1 MVDNDRGGYQYKTV
15 TKILGKKVE
24 TLLDGGAGSN
34 HVTEE
39 LVVSILN
46 HAASM
51 GIKPNSPEFPVV
63 KFEQWVYP
71 EYVHGIASGSPVP
84 LKGAVVLKVRLQE
97 GPDENSCKDGHE
109 IYVRCKIAAKG
120 TSDWHGL
127 ILGGRALDC
136 EARRGLRN
144 LESQVKVIST
154 SATSSTALRRR
165 AGSDDD
171 CEDTAHAYGKAV
183 AGEYPEAKERLE
195 VAEGLN
201 PASGSRDSRYDAG
214 LRAGVSAKVLKKQER
229 SRKRATAHREVT
241 KVNLARE
248 RLTRQAERLAR
259 EEADEEQEGAGPQ
272 RRPPPPSSYEV
283 DEGLDELMYEWGSWI
298 CGYCS
303 SVNPPKAY
311 ACQSYYQ
318 GEECQGT
325 YEYNFAGW
333 APSKE
338 PRQKTAK
345 KQKMTLLEEQL
356 LKESWTCSRC
366 SAGNLVY
373 RVKCFKCSLKRPEPE
388 GDASSGS
395 EDDYRPRRTAAT
407 EEAAEAFLRSRQD
420 LGLRKHR
427 KRGGTRHKKK
437 TKKVKKRLAAGSA
450 FRGPRA
456 VVGGHSAFRAKRK
469 RSSAGWPAAERASS
483 RSRAVRPKRSKK
495 KLRRASWARSRKSRN
510 RSMHAMNGNSLG
522 AKQFLAACSCLLAI
536 PVIRETDEVI
546 GVASEAVQDIILE
559 GGNQIRETMTTVSMT
574 CQVVTIWFIAM
585 KILNW
590 MQRCR
595 NGNTVVTEAKLVHLD
610 GDLRRPRTQH
620 AERCVPH
627 ACSARVFG
635 TRAGTQGCS

>member
-1 MVDNDRGGYQYKTV
+1 M
-15 TKILGKKVE
+15 
-24 TLLDGGAGSN
+24 
-34 HVTEE
+34 
-39 LVVSILN
+39 
-46 HAASM
+46 
-51 GIKPNSPEFPVV
+51 
-63 KFEQWVYP
+63 
-71 EYVHGIASGSPVP
+71 
-84 LKGAVVLKVRLQE
+84 
-97 GPDENSCKDGHE
+97 
-109 IYVRCKIAAKG
+109 
-120 TSDWHGL
+120 
-127 ILGGRALDC
+127 
-136 EARRGLRN
+136 
-144 LESQVKVIST
+144 
-154 SATSSTALRRR
+154 
-165 AGSDDD
+165 
-171 CEDTAHAYGKAV
+171 
-183 AGEYPEAKERLE
+183 
-195 VAEGLN
+195 
-201 PASGSRDSRYDAG
+201 
-214 LRAGVSAKVLKKQER
+214 
-229 SRKRATAHREVT
+229 T

-259 EEADEEQEGAGPQ
+259 EEAEEEQEGAGPQ

-456 VVGGHSAFRAKRK
+456 VVGWSFG
-469 RSSAGWPAAERASS
+469 
-483 RSRAVRPKRSKK
+483 
-495 KLRRASWARSRKSRN
+495 
-510 RSMHAMNGNSLG
+510 
-522 AKQFLAACSCLLAI
+522 
-536 PVIRETDEVI
+536 
-546 GVASEAVQDIILE
+546 
-559 GGNQIRETMTTVSMT
+559 
-574 CQVVTIWFIAM
+574 
-585 KILNW
+585 
-590 MQRCR
+590 
-595 NGNTVVTEAKLVHLD
+595 
-610 GDLRRPRTQH
+610 
-620 AERCVPH
+620 VPH
-627 ACSARVFG
+627 QEEAIISWLACGGACVSPLSRGQAKEEHKEASQSQLG
-635 TRAGTQGCS
+635 SK

>member
-1 MVDNDRGGYQYKTV
+1 M
-15 TKILGKKVE
+15 
-24 TLLDGGAGSN
+24 
-34 HVTEE
+34 
-39 LVVSILN
+39 
-46 HAASM
+46 
-51 GIKPNSPEFPVV
+51 
-63 KFEQWVYP
+63 
-71 EYVHGIASGSPVP
+71 
-84 LKGAVVLKVRLQE
+84 
-97 GPDENSCKDGHE
+97 
-109 IYVRCKIAAKG
+109 
-120 TSDWHGL
+120 
-127 ILGGRALDC
+127 
-136 EARRGLRN
+136 
-144 LESQVKVIST
+144 
-154 SATSSTALRRR
+154 
-165 AGSDDD
+165 
-171 CEDTAHAYGKAV
+171 
-183 AGEYPEAKERLE
+183 
-195 VAEGLN
+195 
-201 PASGSRDSRYDAG
+201 
-214 LRAGVSAKVLKKQER
+214 
-229 SRKRATAHREVT
+229 T

-259 EEADEEQEGAGPQ
+259 EEAEEEQEGAGPQ

-283 DEGLDELMYEWGSWI
+283 DEGLDELTYEWGSWI
-298 CGYCS
+298 CEYCS

-318 GEECQGT
+318 GEECRGT

-456 VVGGHSAFRAKRK
+456 VVGGHSAFRTKRK
-469 RSSAGWPAAERASS
+469 RSSAGWPAAERASR
-483 RSRAVRPKRSKK
+483 RSRAVRPKRSTK

-536 PVIRETDEVI
+536 PVIRETDDVI

-610 GDLRRPRTQH
+610 GDTSLWSVGSHRVRFKGNTASCVCHGYLNTGKCAHLEAARVARRELGIVAVPALEDRVSRKSGSSSRPSSVVERGKIATASMESVKGLGACFHGLVEKAKAMGQNRVGLDRSREDQAALAVVSRLGAVPQPLMNQNGPNVKFLMCREAHDEIQWLLSTQR
-620 AERCVPH
+620 ERGVPH
-627 ACSARVFG
+627 RVHL
-635 TRAGTQGCS
+635 